1 MKGHVRCAPAR
12 WVVLKASNAPGLQQ
26 SFLDSSIG
34 DYKMR
39 SCHLLALT
47 VCQGCVVYF
56 ASWVVLPLDH
66 FSTWMLHL
74 HFREERGG

>member
-1 MKGHVRCAPAR
+1 MCPSQVGSVKS
-12 WVVLKASNAPGLQQ
+12 LQMLLGLQQ

-56 ASWVVLPLDH
+56 ASWVVLWTTLPHGCSIFILGK
-66 FSTWMLHL
+66 S
-74 HFREERGG
+74 GG